1 MKTTLGVGI
10 SVLSAL
16 AAQGK
21 DFDRTELNAMLDR
34 LAASPEPK
42 IEPDAGAMCYE
53 MAEPRLESYEHQCR
67 KCGAKT
73 VYPPD
78 QKEWRRYLR
87 TLRNGALSLKAKG
100 LNIELDDSCL
110 CRKCGKEVFIAGENG
125 LSITNRG
132 KIAAVPQDGEER
144 RKFGWR
150 IGDELQIVGMEDGMF
165 RVRPI
170 SKEVWIRQGD
180 VEPNS
185 GLILKRAELLL
196 HPEDSAYALW
206 AYDPGE
212 KVKVIKG
219 KAGDPS
225 GWLRVEKSFPPEW
238 TVDVDP
244 RYVGEMTCLKENI
257 GHPDRFRHL
266 AWVINGRRIDAR
278 SSDIEILSAFLS
290 NKRIVADEFDNQE
303 PLKKYLPRLRK
314 LLDGAGK

>member
-21 DFDRTELNAMLDR
+21 DFDRTELNAMLDK

-53 MAEPRLESYEHQCR
+53 MAELRLESYEHQCR

-110 CRKCGKEVFIAGENG
+110 CRKCGMGVFIAGENG

-132 KIAAVPQDGEER
+132 KIVAVPQDGEER

-150 IGDELQIVGMEDGMF
+150 IGDELQIVGVDDGMF

-170 SKEVWIRQGD
+170 TNEVWIRQGD

-185 GLILKRAELLL
+185 GMILKT
-196 HPEDSAYALW
+196 W
-206 AYDPGE
+206 
-212 KVKVIKG
+212 I
-219 KAGDPS
+219 
-225 GWLRVEKSFPPEW
+225 
-238 TVDVDP
+238 
-244 RYVGEMTCLKENI
+244 
-257 GHPDRFRHL
+257 PDML
-266 AWVINGRRIDAR
+266 AR
-278 SSDIEILSAFLS
+278 
-290 NKRIVADEFDNQE
+290 
-303 PLKKYLPRLRK
+303 
-314 LLDGAGK
+314 

>member
-1 MKTTLGVGI
+1 MKTELGI
-10 SVLSAL
+10 SVVVLSAL

-21 DFDRTELNAMLDR
+21 DFDRTELNAMLDK

-67 KCGAKT
+67 KCGEKT
-73 VYPPD
+73 VYPSD

-132 KIAAVPQDGEER
+132 KIVAVPQDGDER

-150 IGDELQIVGMEDGMF
+150 IGDELQIVGVEDGMF
-165 RVRPI
+165 RARPI
-170 SKEVWIRQGD
+170 SNEVWIRQGD

-185 GLILKRAELLL
+185 GMILKRTDLLL
-196 HPEDSAYALW
+196 HPEEGACALW

-212 KVKVIKG
+212 KVKIIKRE
-219 KAGDPS
+219 AGDPS

-238 TVDVDP
+238 TVHIDP
-244 RYVGEMTCLKENI
+244 RYVGEMTCLKGNI

-290 NKRIVADEFDNQE
+290 NKRIVTDEFDNQE
-303 PLKKYLPRLRK
+303 PLKKYLPRLRE
-314 LLDGAGK
+314 LLGGAEK

>member
-1 MKTTLGVGI
+1 
-10 SVLSAL
+10 
-16 AAQGK
+16 
-21 DFDRTELNAMLDR
+21 
-34 LAASPEPK
+34 
-42 IEPDAGAMCYE
+42 
-53 MAEPRLESYEHQCR
+53 
-67 KCGAKT
+67 
-73 VYPPD
+73 
-78 QKEWRRYLR
+78 
-87 TLRNGALSLKAKG
+87 
-100 LNIELDDSCL
+100 
-110 CRKCGKEVFIAGENG
+110 
-125 LSITNRG
+125 
-132 KIAAVPQDGEER
+132 
-144 RKFGWR
+144 
-150 IGDELQIVGMEDGMF
+150 MF

-225 GWLRVEKSFPPEW
+225 GWLRVEKSCPPEW

-244 RYVGEMTCLKENI
+244 RYVGEMTSLKENI

-303 PLKKYLPRLRK
+303 PLKKYLPRLRE
-314 LLDGAGK
+314 LLGEPKK

>member
-1 MKTTLGVGI
+1 MTAELGI
-10 SVLSAL
+10 SVAVLSAL

-67 KCGAKT
+67 KCGEKT

-78 QKEWRRYLR
+78 RKEWRRYLR
-87 TLRNGALSLKAKG
+87 TLRDGALSLKAKG

-110 CRKCGKEVFIAGENG
+110 CRKCGKGVFIAGESG

-132 KIAAVPQDGEER
+132 KVVSVPQ
-144 RKFGWR
+144 
-150 IGDELQIVGMEDGMF
+150 
-165 RVRPI
+165 
-170 SKEVWIRQGD
+170 
-180 VEPNS
+180 
-185 GLILKRAELLL
+185 
-196 HPEDSAYALW
+196 
-206 AYDPGE
+206 
-212 KVKVIKG
+212 
-219 KAGDPS
+219 
-225 GWLRVEKSFPPEW
+225 
-238 TVDVDP
+238 
-244 RYVGEMTCLKENI
+244 ENI

-290 NKRIVADEFDNQE
+290 NKQIVTDEFDNQE
-303 PLKKYLPRLRK
+303 PLKKYLPRLRA
-314 LLDGAGK
+314 LLGETGKE